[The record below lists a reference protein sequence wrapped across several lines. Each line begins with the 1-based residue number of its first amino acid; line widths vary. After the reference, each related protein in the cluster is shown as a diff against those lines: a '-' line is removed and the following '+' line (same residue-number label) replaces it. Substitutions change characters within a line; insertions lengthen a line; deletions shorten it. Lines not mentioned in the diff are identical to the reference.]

1 MEAKSRPWWW
11 CCREVVQWRQGAVL
25 AAPLLVV
32 HVDARRWCLQLRP
45 RAHELQVLVAMTM
58 MASFG
63 VACGGAAL
71 VMRATMLH
79 THVRGSGC
87 VDRHRGLA
95 AMWAIGR

>member
-1 MEAKSRPWWW
+1 M
-11 CCREVVQWRQGAVL
+11 QWRQGAVL
-25 AAPLLVV
+25 AAPQLVV
-32 HVDARRWCLQLRP
+32 QVDARRWCLQWRP

-58 MASFG
+58 MVPFG
-63 VACGGAAL
+63 VATPACGGAAL